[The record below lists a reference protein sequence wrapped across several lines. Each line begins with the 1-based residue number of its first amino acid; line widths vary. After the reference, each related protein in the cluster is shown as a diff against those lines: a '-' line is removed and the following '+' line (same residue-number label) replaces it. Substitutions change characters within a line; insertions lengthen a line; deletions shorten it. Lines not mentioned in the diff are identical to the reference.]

1 MERLCIEKNILE
13 QNTCLFLENLVVA
26 LKDLFR
32 IPFTFDHQIF
42 NHIQF
47 AIFLIPSI
55 IISLIWRDSLSFKF
69 LFLILSVVVFLFVLR
84 TETFVNFQN
93 SSEGLIKSINFHYI
107 NICLPLLY
115 MLFLLHI
122 CLKKCLQIIN
132 CPFIYFID
140 FFSNRR
146 LCSPFCKDL
155 YL

>member
-1 MERLCIEKNILE
+1 MHREEYFRTGLP
-13 QNTCLFLENLVVA
+13 FLENLVVA

-107 NICLPLLY
+107 NIFFHIVY
-115 MLFLLHI
+115 AFLLHI

-140 FFSNRR
+140 FFQIDASVV
-146 LCSPFCKDL
+146 PF
-155 YL
+155 